1 MTHHLGDERC
11 TLLHDDVCYPGA
23 FGSAFAGTTGSRT
36 LFVRLVAPAEVVES
50 GSGFRWVG
58 SEELG
63 TGPQRCLDLYFEG
76 GAVGGFRYSVALAAF
91 QIHVQVDGDAAEAK
105 CHLPGFA
112 EAERVVVGFAAV
124 VYVELWRSSK
134 LLPSPRSVACSE
146 MFRVTVKLDVNAPSL
161 TVTVD
166 SVLPASVPVASST
179 VSSSVNLGPFSP
191 NQW

>member
-1 MTHHLGDERC
+1 M
-11 TLLHDDVCYPGA
+11 
-23 FGSAFAGTTGSRT
+23 
-36 LFVRLVAPAEVVES
+36 
-50 GSGFRWVG
+50 
-58 SEELG
+58 
-63 TGPQRCLDLYFEG
+63 
-76 GAVGGFRYSVALAAF
+76 
-91 QIHVQVDGDAAEAK
+91 
-105 CHLPGFA
+105 
-112 EAERVVVGFAAV
+112 

-134 LLPSPRSVACSE
+134 SLPSARSVACSE